1 MGIAVLKKDVWLALY
16 QFFCDMCVSSAK
28 ELPCNRLMT
37 GIDIFTI
44 KKRHCGR
51 PHLLAA
57 ILMRQY
63 GITEVDRSQDKLRL

>member
-1 MGIAVLKKDVWLALY
+1 MGIAVLKKDVSLAVY
-16 QFFCDMCVSSAK
+16 QFFCDMCLLQRSSPAIGFV
-28 ELPCNRLMT
+28 T
-37 GIDIFTI
+37 GIDIFTF

-57 ILMRQY
+57 IPLRQY